1 MPYTGKP
8 SGACQICKQ
17 RHVKCDETRP
27 ACLKCIKAK
36 RICPGYIEGLDLVLR
51 DQNQVAKAGAER
63 RQKARAQKIYLN
75 ASSSASLSAS
85 SSRSESSTSS
95 SSSASSPFTD
105 DGLIVYSSLAES
117 RDSYAHTF
125 FVSAYVLGPRDIR
138 TDHGFLEL
146 LPYLFDKLPSDPVLS
161 SSLAVLCHCYFGA
174 WNPSIRN
181 AENFEVQQS
190 YSKALSALRYAL
202 KNPRHCVTDELLMAV
217 CILNF
222 FEYTTSALTSRPRED
237 HHVDGATALVKQ
249 RGSKKMKSDLSKRLL
264 IAVRHDIVNKALSRS
279 KPVDDAPEI
288 WDDPSE
294 DMPYNPATSLDFIG
308 RDTANLIAKAAEH
321 GLPPNSYPLDNQI
334 HTNILLEAEAL
345 DARYAQWAEEVPT
358 EWLPFSVPRDSIP
371 QEVLD
376 AGVNNHYCHIYSHT
390 SVCSTWNAW
399 RVQRMRILGLLADYQ
414 EIESKADAILHI
426 QRLADDIHASI
437 PYMLGNKVKPGGMHD
452 MDYVYPSIP
461 GHSVP
466 ASHYP
471 TAAAYGGLNLWVPM
485 RAILDYRRYMRGDQI
500 LFTVQQFHRIMKL
513 YDVRNSQ

>member
-1 MPYTGKP
+1 MPHTGKP
-8 SGACQICKQ
+8 SGGCQICKQ

-51 DQNQVAKAGAER
+51 DQNQAAKAGAER
-63 RQKARAQKIYLN
+63 RHKARAQKTYLN
-75 ASSSASLSAS
+75 ASSSASSSAYP
-85 SSRSESSTSS
+85 SRSKSSTSL
-95 SSSASSPFTD
+95 SSPTASPFSD
-105 DGLIVYSSLAES
+105 DGLIVYSSLVES
-117 RDSYAHTF
+117 RDSYAHAF

-146 LPYLFDKLPSDPVLS
+146 LPYLFDKLPSNPVLS

-181 AENFEVQQS
+181 AENFQVQQS

-217 CILNF
+217 CLLNF
-222 FEYTTSALTSRPRED
+222 FE
-237 HHVDGATALVKQ
+237 
-249 RGSKKMKSDLSKRLL
+249 
-264 IAVRHDIVNKALSRS
+264 VNKALSRS
-279 KPVDDAPEI
+279 KPVDNAPEI

-308 RDTANLIAKAAEH
+308 RDTANLLARAAEH
-321 GLPPNSYPLDNQI
+321 GLPPNPYPSDNQI

-414 EIESKADAILHI
+414 EIELKDDAILHI

-437 PYMLGNKVKPGGMHD
+437 PYMLGNKVKPGEMHG

-466 ASHYP
+466 ASHYL

-500 LFTVQQFHRIMKL
+500 LFTVEQFHRIMKL
-513 YDVRNSQ
+513 YDVRMPQ